1 MNFLANIPIWVY
13 FVVLA
18 VTFMVVHLMALRA
31 DQPQNRARSVA
42 GRMGSSVLLLIAL
55 FIIDRDAPAS
65 VLLSLLIAAV
75 AGFVSGRTATPALP
89 PRSEPTEAAEPDEP
103 EER

>member
-1 MNFLANIPIWVY
+1 MNFLASIPIWVY

-31 DQPQNRARSVA
+31 DQPQNRMRSVA
-42 GRMGSSVLLLIAL
+42 GRVGSSLLLLIAL
-55 FIIDRDAPAS
+55 FLIDRNAPAS

-89 PRSEPTEAAEPDEP
+89 PRSEPEAVTEPGEP
-103 EER
+103 EDR